1 MSEILVDQKTTVSG
15 GASVAGA
22 PVGIAHFLTAYEKLQ
37 KERPGVFA
45 SESGGELSWLGAARK
60 RDFARWSVEGLPT
73 RRNEKWMYTN
83 VSELGKHEISFAAHA
98 GAARP
103 FGRANLVA
111 LRAPVTESSAEIVF
125 VNGIYSAPLSF
136 LPDEAGVTVTVLSE
150 LLAEC
155 VNEGWSSER
164 KARFAQFRKE
174 VEASDADRETVFS
187 AMNTSF
193 MHEGVLVSV
202 APGIKVLKP
211 IVLAYYIDLD
221 APGLVVTSP
230 RIFVHLEKNADA
242 SVLEVY
248 QGADGQ
254 KYFSNAVTDLRVEDV
269 AQLSHCKVQVEGDA
283 AYHIGTTRIRE
294 GRDSFCETYQF
305 SFGAKLSRQEL
316 HIGLEG
322 QGAQVALD
330 GLYMISDKQHVDN
343 HTRVDHLVPNTESAQ
358 LYKGIL
364 DAEAHAVFNGFVR
377 IHPDAQK
384 SNANQLNNN
393 LMLSPKAQVDTKPE
407 LEIDA
412 DDVKAAHGATI
423 GRIDP
428 EHVFYLETRA
438 IPKEQAVRLL
448 ARGFAQDVVFR
459 IRNQSLRNRIHEIVD
474 SRFDRL
480 QMDAVL
486 KEIL

>member
-1 MSEILVDQKTTVSG
+1 MSETQVEPKKESGLSHFVS
-15 GASVAGA
+15 
-22 PVGIAHFLTAYEKLQ
+22 AYQRLQ
-37 KERPGVFA
+37 NERPGIFA
-45 SESGGELSWLGAARK
+45 SESGGELDWLKKARE

-83 VSELGKHEISFAAHA
+83 VSALGQDEVTFAANA

-103 FGRANLVA
+103 IGRANLVA
-111 LRAPVTESSAEIVF
+111 LSAPVTESSAEIVF

-136 LPDEAGVTVTVLSE
+136 LPDEAGVTVTVLTE

-155 VNEGWSSER
+155 VNEGWSAER
-164 KARFAQFRKE
+164 KGRFERFRKE
-174 VEASDADRETVFS
+174 VESSDADRETVFS

-193 MHEGVLVSV
+193 IHEGVLISV
-202 APGIKVLKP
+202 AAGIKVLKP
-211 IVLAYYIDLD
+211 IVLAYYVDLA

-230 RIFVHLEKNADA
+230 RIFVHLEKQAEA
-242 SVLEVY
+242 AILEVY
-248 QGADGQ
+248 QGADAQ
-254 KYFSNAVTDLRVEDV
+254 KYFTNAVTDLRVEE
-269 AQLSHCKVQVEGDA
+269 AAILNHCKVQVEGDA
-283 AYHIGTTRIRE
+283 AYHIGTTRIYQARN
-294 GRDSFCETYQF
+294 SFCETFQF
-305 SFGAKLSRQEL
+305 SFGAKLSRQDL
-316 HIGLEG
+316 HIGLDG
-322 QGAQVALD
+322 QGAEAALD
-330 GLYMISDKQHVDN
+330 GLYMIGGKQHTDN
-343 HTRVDHLVPNTESAQ
+343 HTRVDHSVPNTQSSQ

-364 DAEAHAVFNGFVR
+364 DGESRAVFNGFVR

-393 LMLSPKAQVDTKPE
+393 LMLSPKAEVDTKPE

-438 IPKEQAVRLL
+438 IPKAQAVRLL

-459 IRNQSLRNRIHEIVD
+459 IRNESLRNRIHALVD
-474 SRFDRL
+474 ARFDRL
-480 QMDAVL
+480 QMDAIL
-486 KEIL
+486 KEIQ